1 MKHLTTIIKNLALP
15 CTAIITMAACSDYAP
30 EEYEGNFTKKEYETI
45 LEYSKNFENKYGKI
59 DPQHNWGFENMP
71 VANAVESK
79 RQRQTRGWTFPN
91 SNIGDGQS
99 SWVNVKKGN
108 GGVVN
113 GYENYKVRNE
123 EIIVPGF
130 PSKTDGKYYVGNN
143 VYDKSQIENGEVN
156 QGSGNIVGDV
166 TNDEIV
172 FVSRWFR
179 EHKNPENMTQ
189 AQLMDNQDSYATLN
203 SAEYLKTFSYNTFFV
218 QNISGDKDRNETGG
232 YKSGWPGAGMDN
244 LQVGAGMS
252 WHQENEWWG
261 YWQGTNHLNN
271 FNAGLSV
278 NSINENNPDSYQNRY
293 DNRQIMLY
301 IGNEGEAVTKFYYYN
316 SQESK
321 YFDRYVVMHLNFT
334 INGLTYDGYYLGFDY
349 ETYKNT
355 NWQPDGYY
363 NNWIMKI
370 SDALP
375 QSAPE
380 PSSYVRRVMCED
392 LGTTDDFDFNDLV
405 FDVSFYK
412 VAEGNYT
419 ANVTVRAVGGTLP
432 IYIGTDMNQEL
443 HAAMGA
449 DVKQPVNVGAP
460 NGVETSQTVTRTISG
475 LSAPNADLVPI
486 CVVRDGNKATL
497 LPSTREL
504 KNAAP
509 TKICVPTTVK
519 WMKERMDIQNNGY
532 EKFGDYVGNRDVKF
546 WESGNIQTDN
556 LYEGKK

>member
-30 EEYEGNFTKKEYETI
+30 EEYEGNFTPKEYETI

-79 RQRQTRGWTFPN
+79 KQRQTRGNSFPN
-91 SNIGDGQS
+91 SNIGQFVQGEGTGGC
-99 SWVNVKKGN
+99 WVNRKIGH
-108 GGVVN
+108 GGVFY
-113 GYENYKVRNE
+113 GYENYKVRGE
-123 EIIVPGF
+123 EIVVPGF
-130 PSKTDGKYYVGNN
+130 PSKTDGKYCVGGNK
-143 VYDKSQIENGEVN
+143 YTKSQIEKGEVT
-156 QGSGNIVGDV
+156 GGNIKGDV

-179 EHKNPENMTQ
+179 EHNNPESMSQ
-189 AQLMDNQDSYATLN
+189 AQLMENKDSHATLN
-203 SAEYLKTFSYNTFFV
+203 SAEYLETFSYNTFFV
-218 QNISGDKDRNETGG
+218 QHISGDKDRNETGG
-232 YKSGWPGAGMDN
+232 YKSGWPGGGMDN
-244 LQVGAGMS
+244 LQVCDATS
-252 WHQENEWWG
+252 WH
-261 YWQGTNHLNN
+261 HLNN
-271 FNAGLSV
+271 FNAGSWV
-278 NSINENNPDSYQNRY
+278 NSINENDPDSYQNSY
-293 DNRQIMLY
+293 SNREIMLY
-301 IGNEGEAVTKFYYYN
+301 IGDEGEAVTKFYYHN

-321 YFDRYVVMHLNFT
+321 YYDRYVVMHLNFT

-349 ETYKNT
+349 EKHMNGE
-355 NWQPDGYY
+355 WPADGYY
-363 NNWIMKI
+363 SNWIMKI

-380 PSSYVRRVMCED
+380 PSPYVRRVMCED

-405 FDVSFYK
+405 FDVSFDK

-419 ANVTVRAVGGTLP
+419 ANVTVKAVGGTLP
-432 IYIGTDMNQEL
+432 IYIGTDMTQEL

-449 DVKQPVNVGAP
+449 DVKQPVNVGAS
-460 NGVETSQTVTRTISG
+460 NGVETSQTVTRTIYG
-475 LSAPNADLVPI
+475 LSEPNADLVPI

-504 KNAAP
+504 KSAAP

-532 EKFGDYVGNRDVKF
+532 EKFGDYVGDRNVKF
-546 WESGNIQTDN
+546 WESGKIQTDN

>member
-1 MKHLTTIIKNLALP
+1 MKHLSTIIKNLALP

-30 EEYEGNFTKKEYETI
+30 EEYEGNFTKEEYEKI
-45 LEYSKNFENKYGKI
+45 LEYSKNFVNKYGKI
-59 DPQHNWGFENMP
+59 DPQHNWGFEDMP

-79 RQRQTRGWTFPN
+79 RQRKTRGWSFTN
-91 SNIGDGQS
+91 SNIGNGQS
-99 SWVNVKKGN
+99 GWVNVIKGN
-108 GGVVN
+108 GGVVY
-113 GYENYKVRNE
+113 GYENYKVKGE
-123 EIIVPGF
+123 EIVVPGF
-130 PSKTDGKYYVGNN
+130 PSKTDGKYYVGSN
-143 VYDKSQIENGEVN
+143 VYNKSQIENGDVKE
-156 QGSGNIVGDV
+156 GSGNIVGDV

-179 EHKNPENMTQ
+179 EHKNPESMSQ
-189 AQLMDNQDSYATLN
+189 AQLMDNKDSHATLN
-203 SAEYLKTFSYNTFFV
+203 AVEYLETFSYNTFFV

-244 LQVGAGMS
+244 LQVGSVS
-252 WHQENEWWG
+252 WHQENQWWG
-261 YWQGTNHLNN
+261 YWQGANHLNN

-278 NSINENNPDSYQNRY
+278 NSINENNPDSYQNNY
-293 DNRQIMLY
+293 SSRQIMLY
-301 IGNEGEAVTKFYYYN
+301 VGGEGEAVTKFYYYN

-321 YFDRYVVMHLNFT
+321 YYDRYVVMHLNFT

-355 NWQPDGYY
+355 DWQPDGYY

-375 QSAPE
+375 QSTPE

-392 LGTTDDFDFNDLV
+392 LGNTNNFDFNDLV
-405 FDVSFYK
+405 FDVSFDK

-432 IYIGTDMNQEL
+432 IYIGTDMTQEL
-443 HAAMGA
+443 HAAMEA
-449 DVKQPVNVGAP
+449 DVKQPVNVGAD
-460 NGVETSQTVTRTISG
+460 NGVETSKTVTRTIYG
-475 LSAPNADLVPI
+475 LSEPNADLVPI

-504 KNAAP
+504 AGAAP

-519 WMKERMDIQNNGY
+519 WMKERMDIEKNGY

-556 LYEGKK
+556 LYK

>member
-1 MKHLTTIIKNLALP
+1 MKHLSTIIKNLALP

-30 EEYEGNFTKKEYETI
+30 EEYEGNFTKEEYETI
-45 LEYSKNFENKYGKI
+45 LEYSKNFVNKYGKI

-71 VANAVESK
+71 VANDVESK
-79 RQRQTRGWTFPN
+79 KLRQTRGKSFTN
-91 SNIGDGQS
+91 SNIGNGQS
-99 SWVNVKKGN
+99 GWVNVIKGN
-108 GGVVN
+108 GGVVY
-113 GYENYKVRNE
+113 GYENYKVRGE
-123 EIIVPGF
+123 EIVVPGF
-130 PSKTDGKYYVGNN
+130 PSKTDGKYYVGST
-143 VYDKSQIENGEVN
+143 VYNKSQIENGDVKE
-156 QGSGNIVGDV
+156 GSGNIVGDV

-179 EHKNPENMTQ
+179 EHKNPESMSQ
-189 AQLMDNQDSYATLN
+189 AQLMDNKDSYATLN
-203 SAEYLKTFSYNTFFV
+203 SAEYLETFSYNTFFV

-232 YKSGWPGAGMDN
+232 YKSGWPGAGMDH
-244 LQVGAGMS
+244 LRVGEGRWREEA
-252 WHQENEWWG
+252 WG
-261 YWQGTNHLNN
+261 RYWDDNHLNN
-271 FNAGLSV
+271 FNSGLSV
-278 NSINENNPDSYQNRY
+278 NAIDENNPDSYQNSYPKRE
-293 DNRQIMLY
+293 IMLY
-301 IGNEGEAVTKFYYYN
+301 VGDEGETVTKFYYHN

-321 YFDRYVVMHLNFT
+321 YYDRYVVMHLNFT

-349 ETYKNT
+349 ETYMNT

-375 QSAPE
+375 QSTPE

-392 LGTTDDFDFNDLV
+392 LGNTDDFDFNDLV
-405 FDVSFYK
+405 FDVSFTK
-412 VAEGNYT
+412 DTAGKYT

-432 IYIGTDMNQEL
+432 IYIGTDIDEDNEL
-443 HAAMGA
+443 HKAMGA
-449 DVKQPVNVGAP
+449 EVKQPVNVGAS
-460 NGVETSQTVTRTISG
+460 NGVETSKTVTRTISG
-475 LSAPNADLVPI
+475 LSEPNADLVPI

-504 KNAAP
+504 TGAAP

-519 WMKERMDIQNNGY
+519 WMKERMDIEKNGY

-556 LYEGKK
+556 LY

>member
-1 MKHLTTIIKNLALP
+1 MKHLSTIIKNLALP

-30 EEYEGNFTKKEYETI
+30 EEYEGNFTKEEYEKI
-45 LEYSKNFENKYGKI
+45 LEYSKNFVNKYGKI
-59 DPQHNWGFENMP
+59 DPQHNWGFEDMP

-79 RQRQTRGWTFPN
+79 RQRKTRGWSFTN
-91 SNIGDGQS
+91 SNIGNGQS
-99 SWVNVKKGN
+99 GWVNVIKGN
-108 GGVVN
+108 GGVVY
-113 GYENYKVRNE
+113 GYENYKVKGE
-123 EIIVPGF
+123 EIVVPGF
-130 PSKTDGKYYVGNN
+130 PSKTDGKYYVGSN
-143 VYDKSQIENGEVN
+143 VYNKSQIENGDVKE
-156 QGSGNIVGDV
+156 GSGNIVGDV

-179 EHKNPENMTQ
+179 EHKNPESMSQ
-189 AQLMDNQDSYATLN
+189 AQLMDNKDSHATLN
-203 SAEYLKTFSYNTFFV
+203 AVEYLETFSYNTFFV

-244 LQVGAGMS
+244 LQVGSVS
-252 WHQENEWWG
+252 WHQENQWWG
-261 YWQGTNHLNN
+261 YWQGANHLNN

-278 NSINENNPDSYQNRY
+278 NSINENNPDSYQNNY
-293 DNRQIMLY
+293 SSRQIMLY
-301 IGNEGEAVTKFYYYN
+301 VGGEGEAVTKFYYYN

-321 YFDRYVVMHLNFT
+321 YYDRYVVMHLNFT

-355 NWQPDGYY
+355 DWQPDGYY

-375 QSAPE
+375 QSTPE

-392 LGTTDDFDFNDLV
+392 LGNTNDFDFNDLV
-405 FDVSFYK
+405 FDVSFDK

-432 IYIGTDMNQEL
+432 IYIGTDMTQEL
-443 HAAMGA
+443 HAAMEA
-449 DVKQPVNVGAP
+449 DVKQPVNVGAD
-460 NGVETSQTVTRTISG
+460 NGVETSKTVTRTIYGFSE
-475 LSAPNADLVPI
+475 PNADLVPI

-504 KNAAP
+504 AGAAP

-519 WMKERMDIQNNGY
+519 WMKERMDIEKNGY

-556 LYEGKK
+556 LYK

>member
-1 MKHLTTIIKNLALP
+1 MKHLSTIIKNLALP

-30 EEYEGNFTKKEYETI
+30 EEYEGNFTKEEYETI
-45 LEYSKNFENKYGKI
+45 LEYSKNFVNKYGKI
-59 DPQHNWGFENMP
+59 DPQHNWGFEDMP
-71 VANAVESK
+71 VANDVESK
-79 RQRQTRGWTFPN
+79 KQRKTRGWSFTN
-91 SNIGDGQS
+91 SNIGNGQS
-99 SWVNVKKGN
+99 GWVNVIKGN
-108 GGVVN
+108 GGVVY
-113 GYENYKVRNE
+113 GYENYKVRGE
-123 EIIVPGF
+123 EIVVPGF
-130 PSKTDGKYYVGNN
+130 PSKTDGKYYVGSN
-143 VYDKSQIENGEVN
+143 VYNKSQIENGDVKE
-156 QGSGNIVGDV
+156 GSGNIVGDV

-179 EHKNPENMTQ
+179 EHKNPESMSQ
-189 AQLMDNQDSYATLN
+189 AQLMDNKDSHATLN
-203 SAEYLKTFSYNTFFV
+203 SAEYLETFSYNTFFV

-244 LQVGAGMS
+244 LQVGSVS
-252 WHQENEWWG
+252 WHQENQWYG
-261 YWQGTNHLNN
+261 YWQGANHLNN

-278 NSINENNPDSYQNRY
+278 NSINENNPDSYQNNY
-293 DNRQIMLY
+293 PSRQIMLY
-301 IGNEGEAVTKFYYYN
+301 VGGEGEAVTKFYYHN

-321 YFDRYVVMHLNFT
+321 YYDRYVVMHLNFT

-349 ETYKNT
+349 ETYMNT

-375 QSAPE
+375 QSTPE

-392 LGTTDDFDFNDLV
+392 LGDTDDFDFNDLV
-405 FDVSFYK
+405 FDVSFTK

-432 IYIGTDMNQEL
+432 IYIGTDMTQEL
-443 HAAMGA
+443 HAAMGV
-449 DVKQPVNVGAP
+449 DVKQPVNVGAS
-460 NGVETSQTVTRTISG
+460 NGVETSQTVTRTIYG

-504 KNAAP
+504 KSAAP

-556 LYEGKK
+556 LYE